1 MRKRILFM
9 GTPLFAVPSLRA
21 LSEKFEVI
29 GVVAQPDKPS
39 GRGQK
44 LTPPPTKVEAKKLG
58 IPVYQPERIKD
69 FIPKVRELNP
79 DCIVVVA
86 YGKILPRE
94 IIYLPPYGSVN
105 LHASLLPKYRG
116 AAPIQRAIMAGEKE
130 TGNTIM
136 LINERMDAGDILSQ
150 EKMPIDEEDNF
161 ITLSEKLAKSGA
173 ELLVKT
179 LEGWFEGRIK
189 PNPQKE
195 EEATYAPPV
204 HKEEFRICWKTTA
217 KSVRDRIR
225 GLYPNAYTTFRGK
238 RIKILKVRVLDTF
251 GEPGEI
257 ISKEKFVVGCGRG
270 AVEILELISP
280 KGKRM
285 TGEEFMRGYKPALY
299 ESLESS

>member
-1 MRKRILFM
+1 M

-21 LSEKFEVI
+21 LYEKFEVI
-29 GVVAQPDKPS
+29 GVVAQPDKPA

-44 LTPPPTKVEAKKLG
+44 LTPPPTKVLAQELG
-58 IPVYQPERIKD
+58 IPVFQPERIKD
-69 FIPKVRELNP
+69 FIPKVKELNP

-86 YGKILPRE
+86 YGKILPKE
-94 IIYLPPYGSVN
+94 LIYLPPYGSVN

-130 TGNTIM
+130 TGNTVM
-136 LINERMDAGDILSQ
+136 LINEKMDAGDILSQ
-150 EKMPIDEEDNF
+150 ERVPIEEEDNF
-161 ITLSEKLAKSGA
+161 VTLSEKLANSGA
-173 ELLVKT
+173 KLLVET
-179 LEGWFEGRIK
+179 LEKWFKGEIK
-189 PNPQKE
+189 PIPQND

-204 HKEEFRICWKTTA
+204 QKEEFRICWKA
-217 KSVRDRIR
+217 PARSVRDRVR

-257 ISKEKFVVGCGRG
+257 LSEDKFVVGCGEG
-270 AVEILELISP
+270 SVEILDLISP

-285 TGEEFMRGYKPALY
+285 SGEEFVRGYKPRLY